1 MAMKFWA
8 IAFRYDEDVFYN
20 FETGED
26 EYDFR
31 PSSLLPTKDMAK
43 QVIEDILTDQH
54 VPVEI
59 TIKKVDEHGY
69 SYSRGRVAEWDWLP
83 EDEDNG

>member
-1 MAMKFWA
+1 
-8 IAFRYDEDVFYN
+8 
-20 FETGED
+20 
-26 EYDFR
+26 
-31 PSSLLPTKDMAK
+31 MAK